1 MVFKNKIK
9 LFADITMNI
18 ETTPEILAET
28 AILTAELAR
37 EFDIEPRIAML
48 SFSNFGSS
56 SHPDA
61 KKVSDAV
68 KIVKQRAPDLIIDGE
83 MNVDAAVVPS
93 VLKENYP
100 FSTLQEEANVLIF
113 PDLASGN
120 IGYKLLM
127 RLGGAEAV
135 GPILVGLEKPV
146 NVLQVGSSE
155 VKDVVNMT
163 AIAVVNAQR
172 IAKAE

>member
-1 MVFKNKIK
+1 M
-9 LFADITMNI
+9 
-18 ETTPEILAET
+18 
-28 AILTAELAR
+28 
-37 EFDIEPRIAML
+37 
-48 SFSNFGSS
+48 
-56 SHPDA
+56 
-61 KKVSDAV
+61 
-68 KIVKQRAPDLIIDGE
+68 
-83 MNVDAAVVPS
+83 VVPS

-113 PDLASGN
+113 PDLASGD

-127 RLGGAEAV
+127 RLGGAETV

-155 VKDVVNMT
+155 VKGVVNMT

-172 IAKAE
+172 IATEE